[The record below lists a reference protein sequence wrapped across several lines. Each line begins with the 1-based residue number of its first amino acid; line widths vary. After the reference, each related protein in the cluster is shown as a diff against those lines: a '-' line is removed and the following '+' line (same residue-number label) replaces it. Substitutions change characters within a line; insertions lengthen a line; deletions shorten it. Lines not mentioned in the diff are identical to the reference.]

1 MMLENLKKALAYVL
15 EKSPFYKTHFSTF
28 DLASLATIEDF
39 KKLPFTTKED
49 IQQQNHDFYC
59 VSWDEISDIVST
71 SGTLG
76 SPIFYPLSEKDLNR
90 LGENESQ
97 ALQLSGITKQDR
109 VVITTTLDRRFM
121 AGMAYFLG
129 LRKIGAAVC
138 RTGPGVP
145 GLQWDSILAIQA
157 TVLVAVPSFIL
168 KMLEYAKENN
178 IDFQKTSI
186 TKIIC
191 IGEPIRND
199 DFSYNTLGRKITEE
213 WKGVQL
219 YSTYASTEM
228 ATAFTECSMGNG
240 GHQLENLI
248 YCEIINED
256 GVEVPDGEAGELV
269 ITTFGV
275 EAMPLIRYKTG
286 DLVKKYTTPCL
297 CGNHAPRIGPV
308 LGRKKQMIKYKG
320 TTIYPMMVIDVL
332 NNLENIKN
340 YIIEIRSDEMKLD
353 ELVLRIG
360 LKNDKEDLTAIKAKI
375 QSQLRVLPKLI
386 LDSPENILKEQFPI
400 GARKPIIIK
409 DLR

>member
-1 MMLENLKKALAYVL
+1 MTLTKIKTALSYVL
-15 EKSPFYKTHFSTF
+15 EKSPFYKNHFSTLE
-28 DLASLATIEDF
+28 LAKITSLEDF

-49 IQQQNHDFYC
+49 IQQQNQDFYC

-76 SPIFYPLSEKDLNR
+76 SPIFCPLSEKDLNR

-97 ALQLSGITKQDR
+97 ALQLTGITKQDR

-121 AGMAYFLG
+121 AGLAYFLG

-157 TVLVAVPSFIL
+157 TVLVAVPSFVL
-168 KMLEYAKENN
+168 KMIEYANENN
-178 IDFQKTSI
+178 IEFEKTNI
-186 TKIIC
+186 KKIIC

-199 DFSYNTLGRKITEE
+199 DFSYNTLGKKITES

-219 YSTYASTEM
+219 FSTYASTEM
-228 ATAFTECSMGNG
+228 ATAFTECPSGNG

-248 YCEIINED
+248 HCEIIDEN
-256 GVEVPDGEAGELV
+256 GNEVPDGEVGELIV
-269 ITTFGV
+269 TTFGV

-286 DLVKKYTTPCL
+286 DLVKKYTAPCS
-297 CGNHAPRIGPV
+297 CGNHSPRIGPV

-320 TTIYPMMVIDVL
+320 TTIYPMMVMDVL
-332 NNLENIKN
+332 NSLENIKN
-340 YIIEIRSDEMKLD
+340 YIIEIRMDEMQLD

-360 LKNDKEDLTAIKAKI
+360 LKNDKEDLTTIKAKI

-386 LDSPENILKEQFPI
+386 LESPENILKEQFPA